1 MDLDLLAKKTGVA
14 KNHLID
20 IEAGSGRA
28 FHSLAYCRKAI
39 DMVAR
44 EFGLEQQVAEAWREE
59 DWIVPEVRNPRLAS
73 LEASPPAL
81 LPSHGADLNG
91 QARRWAAPLAGL
103 IGLAVVAWLAMGRI
117 DQDPEAPSVG
127 GSSSAPI
134 VAKAPESAA
143 TGPVAALPTPA
154 PSANP
159 PAAAPSAAPSPPAPA
174 KSASLMGPRQQVES
188 AMAEW
193 ARLWQARQAEPYAAF
208 YDPSFAGL
216 DRHLGIR
223 RNRMAQ
229 AAFIKVEVS
238 ELQFRETGPGEITV
252 RFRQIYRSD
261 SYQSDD
267 RKEIVWRATGQ
278 GPKITA
284 ERLVN

>member
-1 MDLDLLAKKTGVA
+1 MPDFSSIPELLKHARTERGMDLDLLAKKTGVA

-44 EFGLEQQVAEAWREE
+44 EFGLEQQVAAAWREE
-59 DWIVPEVRNPRLAS
+59 DWITPEAPNPRLAS

-81 LPSHGADLNG
+81 LPSLGADFNS

-103 IGLAVVAWLAMGRI
+103 VGLAVVAWLAMGRI
-117 DQDPEAPSVG
+117 DAEPEATGVQ
-127 GSSSAPI
+127 APGAPVVT
-134 VAKAPESAA
+134 VASKAPE
-143 TGPVAALPTPA
+143 
-154 PSANP
+154 P
-159 PAAAPSAAPSPPAPA
+159 PAQV
-174 KSASLMGPRQQVES
+174 SLRQQVES
-188 AMAEW
+188 AMLEW
-193 ARLWQARQAEPYAAF
+193 ARLWQARQPEPYSAF
-208 YDPSFAGL
+208 YDPSFPGL
-216 DRHLGIR
+216 ERHLGIR

-229 AAFIKVEVS
+229 ASFIAVEVS
-238 ELQFRETGPGEITV
+238 DQQIQETGPGEITV
-252 RFRQIYRSD
+252 RFRQVYRSD

-267 RKEIVWRATGQ
+267 RKEMIWRATGQ